1 MQRSFP
7 SMPAQARSSG
17 VPAAGGG
24 FFMPAGGGGGGSFRM
39 PTGNRGNMGM
49 EQHGTGDPDERP
61 TPLAGLT
68 SLRGCGSCAE
78 KLRARATGIAG
89 LGTFADV
96 NVDTADI
103 ADTANSYK
111 WIAIIGG
118 VVIMTI
124 LFYPEIKGL
133 TSSFRK

>member
-1 MQRSFP
+1 MFQP
-7 SMPAQARSSG
+7 SNSSALARLG
-17 VPAAGGG
+17 CAPCARKAAG
-24 FFMPAGGGGGGSFRM
+24 
-39 PTGNRGNMGM
+39 
-49 EQHGTGDPDERP
+49 
-61 TPLAGLT
+61 LANLSAFG
-68 SLRGCGSCAE
+68 E
-78 KLRARATGIAG
+78 
-89 LGTFADV
+89 V

-118 VVIMTI
+118 IVIMTI

>member
-1 MQRSFP
+1 MFQP
-7 SMPAQARSSG
+7 SNSSALARLG
-17 VPAAGGG
+17 CAPCARKAALG
-24 FFMPAGGGGGGSFRM
+24 
-39 PTGNRGNMGM
+39 
-49 EQHGTGDPDERP
+49 
-61 TPLAGLT
+61 LAGLN
-68 SLRGCGSCAE
+68 A
-78 KLRARATGIAG
+78 
-89 LGTFADV
+89 FADV